1 MQEKQ
6 QENIEGEIEVKVA
19 ELSVKRPVT
28 IVMLIIAIC
37 IFGAVSLPMLSVDL
51 YPELKLPVSVVV
63 TNYEGAAPGEVEN
76 RISKPV
82 ESVLGTVSNVKSIQ
96 SVSTTGS
103 SQVIVQFDWGTNMD
117 QAALDL
123 REKVDLIRGTLPKE
137 ASSPTVMKLDPN
149 SFPVITLALSGKEDV
164 VELKKT
170 AENLVKPRLERVS
183 GVASVS
189 ITGGK
194 ERQVNLTI
202 NPDNLKKYGL
212 SIDQVNQSL
221 MARNLSGSAGSLVQD
236 GKNLNIQVNGEFANL
251 DDIKKTP
258 INTQSGGIIPLSD
271 LLTVE
276 DGFKTV
282 TQKTSVN
289 GNPSVGISLIK
300 ASGSNTVTVAK
311 DVYKELENI
320 KSLLPKGVQVSTILD
335 TSVFIKSSLNTVVEH
350 AIEGALLAVV
360 ILYLFLYSFRSMLV
374 VAIVIPISIIAT
386 FSLMYFTGQTINLI
400 SLSGLTLGLGSLVDF
415 AVVVLESIYRKR
427 QQGLKADV
435 AAILGTKEVGTAVM
449 ASALSQIAVFLPIVF
464 VKGFAS
470 ELFGPLALTVVFSH
484 VAALFAAVT
493 LVPMMASKLLKNEL
507 QTEEQ
512 LLQSGKKTP
521 IVWFQKKFN
530 GLKEKYSRII
540 VWSLNHRKTVVW
552 TTVLLLVVSVALF
565 FTPLVGKEFIPKMD
579 QGDVSVSIK
588 LPPGSTLEQT
598 EKITTQVEGF
608 LNKIP
613 EKNLIYTSMGSASSG
628 MGISQSAVTNQSS
641 IQIKLVEKSQR
652 TRSTEQVVEELR
664 SKVKPITGATITVNA
679 TDSTASAS
687 GSSIDIAI
695 RGDNLSTLTDISEV
709 VTNLVKEVNGTRN
722 VVSSLQDVTDEYQ
735 VKVNNLMAAQYGL
748 TTNQIISAIRVAFSG
763 QVVTQFHT
771 GEDQINVRLQYP
783 STYRI
788 ELNNLQ
794 DLTITS
800 PSGAKVPVSM
810 VAEVTKSPVPQQ
822 INRTNQ
828 AREVRI
834 TGDISGRDLN
844 SVTSEIQNKVK
855 SLKLPDG
862 YFIEMGGQ
870 NKDMMESFYSLGL
883 AILLA
888 IVLVYMVMASQ
899 FESLFH
905 PFVIMFSIPPTFIGV
920 VLGLM
925 VTRQSLSVTAL
936 MGYIMLIGIV
946 VNNAIVLVDYINTLR
961 REGMNRNE
969 AILTAGPVRLRPI
982 LMTTLTT
989 VLAILPLAF
998 GGGEGSEGQ
1007 APLAVVV
1014 AFGLTFSTLITL
1026 VLVPVVYT
1034 LLEDGMEKRKQKR
1047 IQKRLSRQQ
1056 KKLAP
1061 LDVGERG

>member
-1 MQEKQ
+1 M
-6 QENIEGEIEVKVA
+6 KVA
-19 ELSVKRPVT
+19 ELSVKRPVA
-28 IVMLIIAIC
+28 IAMLIIAIC
-37 IFGAVSLPMLSVDL
+37 IFGFVSLPMLSVDL

-63 TNYEGAAPGEVEN
+63 TNYEGAAPGEVEK
-76 RISKPV
+76 RISKPI

-103 SQVIVQFDWGTNMD
+103 SQVVVQFDWGTNMD

-123 REKVDLIRGTLPKE
+123 REKVDLVRGMLPKE

-149 SFPVITLALSGKEDV
+149 SVPVVTLALSGKEDV

-170 AENLVKPRLERVS
+170 AETLVKPRLERVA
-183 GVASVS
+183 GVASVN

-202 NPDNLKKYGL
+202 NPDSLKKYGL
-212 SIDQVNQSL
+212 SIDQLSQIL

-236 GKNLNIQVNGEFANL
+236 GKNLNIQVNGEFASL
-251 DDIKKTP
+251 EDIKKTP
-258 INTQSGGIIPLSD
+258 VNVPTGGIIQLSD

-276 DGFKTV
+276 DGFKTI
-282 TQKTSVN
+282 TQMTTVN
-289 GNPSVGISLIK
+289 GNPSIGISIVK

-311 DVYKELENI
+311 NAYKELESI
-320 KSLLPKGVQVSTILD
+320 KPLLPKGVQVSTILD
-335 TSVFIKSSLNTVVEH
+335 TSVFIKDSLNTVAKH
-350 AIEGALLAVV
+350 AIEGALLSIV

-374 VAIVIPISIIAT
+374 VAIVIPISVVAT

-427 QQGLKADV
+427 QQGLKADL
-435 AAILGTKEVGTAVM
+435 ASILGTKEVGTAVF
-449 ASALSQIAVFLPIVF
+449 ASALAQIAVFLPIVF

-470 ELFGPLALTVVFSH
+470 ELFAPLALTVVFSH
-484 VAALFAAVT
+484 IAALFAAVT
-493 LVPMMASKLLKNEL
+493 LVPMMASKLLKNDL
-507 QTEEQ
+507 VSEEDM
-512 LLQSGKKTP
+512 LLSTKKNP
-521 IVWFQKKFN
+521 LVWFQKKFHKVKGN
-530 GLKEKYSRII
+530 YGKMIF
-540 VWSLNHRKTVVW
+540 WSLNHRKMVVW
-552 TTVLLLVVSVALF
+552 TTLILFAVSVGLF

-579 QGDVSVSIK
+579 QGDISISVK
-588 LPPGSTLEQT
+588 LPDGSTLEQT
-598 EKITTQVEGF
+598 EKATSQVEGIVS
-608 LNKIP
+608 KIK
-613 EKNLIYTSMGSASSG
+613 EKNLVYTSIGNSSSTGASL
-628 MGISQSAVTNQSS
+628 ATDKAT
-641 IQIKLVEKSQR
+641 IQLKLVPKSNR
-652 TRSTEQVVEELR
+652 SRSTDQVVEDIR
-664 SKVKPITGATITVNA
+664 NQIKGITGATVTVTS
-679 TDSTASAS
+679 TDSTSTG

-695 RGDNLSTLTDISEV
+695 RGENLSTLTDISDV
-709 VTNLVKEVNGTRN
+709 VMNMVKDVKGTRN
-722 VVSSLQDVTDEYQ
+722 IVSSLQSVTDEYE

-748 TTNQIISAIRVAFSG
+748 TTNQIISAIRVAFDG
-763 QVVTQFHT
+763 QVVTQLRT

-783 STYRI
+783 STYRTDKTN
-788 ELNNLQ
+788 LN
-794 DLTITS
+794 DLVITA
-800 PSGAKVPVSM
+800 PTGGKIPVSM
-810 VAEVTKSPVPQQ
+810 VAEVTKTPVPQQ
-822 INRTNQ
+822 ISRTNQ

-844 SVTSEIQNKVK
+844 SVTKEINGKLDG
-855 SLKLPDG
+855 LKLPDG
-862 YFIEMGGQ
+862 YFVEMGGQ
-870 NKDMMESFYSLGL
+870 TKDMMDSFMSLGL
-883 AILLA
+883 AIILA

-905 PFVIMFSIPPTFIGV
+905 PFIIMFSIPPTFIGV

-946 VNNAIVLVDYINTLR
+946 VNNAIVLIDYVNTLR
-961 REGMNRNE
+961 REGMDRDQ

-998 GGGEGSEGQ
+998 GGGSGSEGQ

-1026 VLVPVVYT
+1026 ILVPVVYT
-1034 LLEDGMEKRKQKR
+1034 LFDDWFLKRKLR
-1047 IQKRLSRQQ
+1047 RLERKGRKNASLQV
-1056 KKLAP
+1056 
-1061 LDVGERG
+1061 DVAEGGNLNG